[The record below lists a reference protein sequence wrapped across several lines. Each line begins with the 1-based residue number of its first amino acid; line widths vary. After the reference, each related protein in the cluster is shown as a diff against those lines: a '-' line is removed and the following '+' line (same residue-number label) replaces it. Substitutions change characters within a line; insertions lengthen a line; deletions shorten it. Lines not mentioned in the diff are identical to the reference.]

1 MVNFQTTVIYDE
13 VFYGKFARLL
23 EQRTFRDREIFS
35 TTFQEEQ
42 QKAIDMVFEGNNVSV
57 SLTTDYGKSVIY
69 QAAQVIGRLSSLE
82 TGHYVYRA
90 TR

>member
-1 MVNFQTTVIYDE
+1 
-13 VFYGKFARLL
+13 
-23 EQRTFRDREIFS
+23 
-35 TTFQEEQ
+35 
-42 QKAIDMVFEGNNVSV
+42 MVFEGNNVSV
-57 SLTTDYGKSVIY
+57 SLTAGYGKSVIY